1 MKALTIDL
9 RKLPESGSQLEG
21 ELSCEVFDLGP
32 EENARTESPLRY
44 SLIIRRSGDFL
55 DIEGGIEA
63 VFSMEC
69 GRCLER
75 YKLAIKKP
83 EFRAEIPLEN
93 LNIIDLTDSLR
104 EDILL
109 DLPGYPRCEDGNV
122 DVRECPAQGEFDVR
136 QSSESDSTGEADDRN
151 VWGALDD
158 IDIKP

>member
-9 RKLPESGSQLEG
+9 RKLPESGSHLEG
-21 ELSCEVFDLGP
+21 EILGEVFELSPG
-32 EENARTESPLRY
+32 ENTQADSPLRY
-44 SLIIRRSGDFL
+44 SLSIRRSGDFL
-55 DIEGGIEA
+55 DLEGEIEA
-63 VFSMEC
+63 VFSLEC

-93 LNIIDLTDSLR
+93 LNIIDLTDTLR